1 MVDISID
8 NFNNLVKNPN
18 DINLDQSILIKKI
31 IKKYPYFQ
39 TARIIE
45 LIGLKK
51 FNNIRFNSALKT
63 SSIYSTDRTVLYDI
77 IELNKV
83 ISNKTKPILSSENTK
98 NSFIKWLKVS
108 KHLSNNES
116 SQESLIENFL
126 KVTPKI
132 NPEKNT
138 SNTDLASDFKLTKK
152 EFMTE
157 TLAKIYFKQNK
168 FEEAIRAYEI
178 LSLKYPEKI
187 SLFAD
192 QIKTIKNSLKNKS
205 YE

>member
-1 MVDISID
+1 MVDINID

-178 LSLKYPEKI
+178 LSLKYPCI
-187 SLFAD
+187 SVFG
-192 QIKTIKNSLKNKS
+192 IWHRI
-205 YE
+205 

>member
-8 NFNNLVKNPN
+8 SFNNLIKNPN
-18 DINLDQSILIKKI
+18 DISLDHSISIKKI

-39 TARIIE
+39 TARIVE

-63 SSIYSTDRTVLYDI
+63 SSIYTTDRTVLFDI
-77 IELNKV
+77 IELDNV
-83 ISNKTKPILSSENTK
+83 ISSKTNPVLFSENTK

-108 KHLSNNES
+108 KHVSNNES
-116 SQESLIENFL
+116 SQESIIESFL

-132 NPEKNT
+132 DPEKSI
-138 SNTDLASDFKLTKK
+138 SNTDLASDFKVSKK

-168 FEEAIRAYEI
+168 FEEAIRAY
-178 LSLKYPEKI
+178 
-187 SLFAD
+187 
-192 QIKTIKNSLKNKS
+192 
-205 YE
+205 

>member
-1 MVDISID
+1 MVDISIYS
-8 NFNNLVKNPN
+8 FNNLIKNPN
-18 DINLDQSILIKKI
+18 DISLDQSISIKKI

-63 SSIYSTDRTVLYDI
+63 SSIYTTDRTVLFDI
-77 IELNKV
+77 IELDNV
-83 ISNKTKPILSSENTK
+83 ISNKTNPVLFSENTK

-108 KHLSNNES
+108 KHVSNNES
-116 SQESLIENFL
+116 SQESIIESFL

-132 NPEKNT
+132 DPEKSI
-138 SNTDLASDFKLTKK
+138 SNTDLASDFKVSKK

-192 QIKTIKNSLKNKS
+192 QIKTIKSSLKNKS

>member
-77 IELNKV
+77 IELDKV
-83 ISNKTKPILSSENTK
+83 ISKKNKPILSSENTK

>member
-1 MVDISID
+1 MSI
-8 NFNNLVKNPN
+8 
-18 DINLDQSILIKKI
+18 
-31 IKKYPYFQ
+31 
-39 TARIIE
+39 
-45 LIGLKK
+45 
-51 FNNIRFNSALKT
+51 
-63 SSIYSTDRTVLYDI
+63 
-77 IELNKV
+77 
-83 ISNKTKPILSSENTK
+83 TK

-132 NPEKNT
+132 NPEKHI

-157 TLAKIYFKQNK
+157 TLAKLSFKQNK

-192 QIKTIKNSLKNKS
+192 QIKTIKNSLKNYFLPLHRLIQILLLRLHLSDLKIDT
-205 YE
+205 

>member
-8 NFNNLVKNPN
+8 SFNNLVKNPN
-18 DINLDQSILIKKI
+18 NISLDQSISIKKI

-39 TARIIE
+39 TARIVE

-51 FNNIRFNSALKT
+51 FNNIRFNSALKI
-63 SSIYSTDRTVLYDI
+63 SSIYTTDRTVLFDI
-77 IELNKV
+77 IELDNV
-83 ISNKTKPILSSENTK
+83 ISSKTNPVLFSENTK

-108 KHLSNNES
+108 KHVSNNES
-116 SQESLIENFL
+116 SQESIIESFL

-132 NPEKNT
+132 DPEKSI
-138 SNTDLASDFKLTKK
+138 SNTDLASDFKVSKK

-192 QIKTIKNSLKNKS
+192 QIKTIKSSLKNKS

>member
-77 IELNKV
+77 IELDKV
-83 ISNKTKPILSSENTK
+83 ISKKTKPILSSENTK

-157 TLAKIYFKQNK
+157 TLAKIYFNQNK

>member
-77 IELNKV
+77 IELDKV
-83 ISNKTKPILSSENTK
+83 ISKKTKPILSSENTK

>member
-8 NFNNLVKNPN
+8 SFNNLIKNPN
-18 DINLDQSILIKKI
+18 DISLDQSISIKKI

-63 SSIYSTDRTVLYDI
+63 SSIYTTDRTVLFDI
-77 IELNKV
+77 IELDNV
-83 ISNKTKPILSSENTK
+83 ISSKTNPVLFSENTK

-108 KHLSNNES
+108 KHVSNNES
-116 SQESLIENFL
+116 SQESIIESFL

-132 NPEKNT
+132 NPEKSI
-138 SNTDLASDFKLTKK
+138 SNTDLASDFKVSKK

-192 QIKTIKNSLKNKS
+192 QIKTIKSSLKNKS

>member
-1 MVDISID
+1 MVDINID

-77 IELNKV
+77 IELDKV
-83 ISNKTKPILSSENTK
+83 ASKKTKPVLSSENTK

-132 NPEKNT
+132 NPEKNI
-138 SNTDLASDFKLTKK
+138 SNTDLASD
-152 EFMTE
+152 
-157 TLAKIYFKQNK
+157 
-168 FEEAIRAYEI
+168 
-178 LSLKYPEKI
+178 
-187 SLFAD
+187 
-192 QIKTIKNSLKNKS
+192 
-205 YE
+205 

>member
-8 NFNNLVKNPN
+8 SFNNLIKNPN
-18 DINLDQSILIKKI
+18 DISLDQSISIKKI

-39 TARIIE
+39 TARIVE

-51 FNNIRFNSALKT
+51 FNNIRFNSALKI
-63 SSIYSTDRTVLYDI
+63 SSIYTTDRTVLFDI
-77 IELNKV
+77 IELDNV
-83 ISNKTKPILSSENTK
+83 ISSKTNPVLFSENTK

-108 KHLSNNES
+108 KHVSNNES
-116 SQESLIENFL
+116 SQESIIDSFL

-132 NPEKNT
+132 DPEKSI
-138 SNTDLASDFKLTKK
+138 SNTDLASDFKVSKK

-192 QIKTIKNSLKNKS
+192 QIKTIKSSLKNKS